1 MEGDNAMKDAKFI
14 IVASFLFALTQL
26 GGNEVG
32 IREALFNVFCI
43 FFIGTGT
50 LAIDYILKK
59 LYDRYSKMYMMIAA
73 IITGLIFG
81 LVGTIDRFALGNI
94 ILILAIIGLIM
105 TIVTNIKTRKWFDG
119 FLDTEILFLNVFLVS
134 IFSNVIIEN
143 LFKFI
148 YIDYFELILF
158 IMIYRIVLLGIR
170 SRRNELKME

>member
-1 MEGDNAMKDAKFI
+1 MRKAKFI

-59 LYDRYSKMYMMIAA
+59 LYDRYSKMYMIIAV
-73 IITGLIFG
+73 IVTGLIFG

-94 ILILAIIGLIM
+94 ILILAIIGVIM
-105 TIVTNIKTRKWFDG
+105 TLVTNIKTRKWFDG

-134 IFSNVIIEN
+134 IFSNIIIEK

-158 IMIYRIVLLGIR
+158 IMIYRIVLLGIS
-170 SRRNELKME
+170 SRQNELKME